1 MSEFDV
7 YPRLSA
13 LVLYTRQFSALI
25 DAGVSLMRCFQL
37 LQETTDDPEL
47 KAANARLSEQVSAG
61 AQLSQAMAECPD
73 LFPPLYLGFVR
84 AGEIGGVLD
93 DAFSYLA
100 YWLEQEHEATERLQT
115 RGLLLRMASKV
126 LGDTSGAKLEVE
138 AQAALKAARRAAR
151 IASFCRLFEMGLAAG
166 VPMHLALTTAAGVLE
181 EQQASHLRAG
191 VEDLA
196 PAQPIASLLAEVEDL
211 RPVVAPLVSAGEET
225 ACLDDMLRSA
235 AMFYDA
241 EATHLLSSA
250 LTLPQ

>member
-1 MSEFDV
+1 MSEFAV
-7 YPRLSA
+7 HPRLSA

-37 LQETTDDPEL
+37 LQETTDDPDL
-47 KAANARLSEQVSAG
+47 KAANTRFGEQISAG
-61 AQLSQAMAECPD
+61 AQLSQAIAERHD
-73 LFPPLYLGFVR
+73 LFPPFYVGFVR

-93 DAFSYLA
+93 EAFSYLA
-100 YWLEQEHEATERLQT
+100 DWLEQESEAAERLQT
-115 RGLLLRMASKV
+115 RVLLLRMASKV
-126 LGDTSGAKLEVE
+126 LGDTSSEKLEAE
-138 AQAALKAARRAAR
+138 AQATLATARRAAR

-166 VPMHLALTTAAGVLE
+166 VPMHLALTTAAGVLG
-181 EQQASHLRAG
+181 EQEASHLRAG

-196 PAQPIASLLAEVEDL
+196 QAQPIASLLAEVEDL

-241 EATHLLSSA
+241 EATHLLSKA
-250 LTLPQ
+250 FTLA